1 MFKTILKLPKN
12 TNIKYYSTQILK
24 DTLEKDIPLFRNKM
38 KELKSNHGSKVI
50 GEVTIDQC
58 INGSRG
64 IKSLFWEPSLLDAN
78 DGIRI
83 RNLSINE
90 CQDKLPS
97 YDKEGSMMPEGML
110 WLLLTG
116 NVPNKE
122 HVNSLSKELL
132 KRTHL
137 KDDVIDYLKKYAK
150 DNHPMNTLSGAI
162 SLCQNESHFMKAY
175 QDGVPKDEY
184 WRYTYEDTL
193 NIIAKLPLISSMI
206 YNIKYRNNYDLPK
219 VNHDLDYSG
228 NFCTMMGFDNKEFHD
243 LMRLYLSIH
252 SDHEG
257 GNASAHTTHLVSST
271 LADPYISYASGLN
284 ALAGPLHGLA
294 NAEVLKWI
302 QQLKS
307 DFDNDKKEM
316 NRDNIYNFV
325 LETLNKG
332 QVIPGFG
339 HAVLRKTDPRY
350 TCQRQFALKH
360 LPNDELFNIVE
371 QLYQV
376 VPEILIGQ
384 GKVKNPY
391 PNVDNHSGILLYY
404 YGMKEYEYYTVLFG
418 VSRAMGALSQLLW
431 DRALQLPIE
440 RPKSMDYNSLV
451 NLSQQ
456 K

>member
-1 MFKTILKLPKN
+1 
-12 TNIKYYSTQILK
+12 
-24 DTLEKDIPLFRNKM
+24 
-38 KELKSNHGSKVI
+38 
-50 GEVTIDQC
+50 
-58 INGSRG
+58 
-64 IKSLFWEPSLLDAN
+64 
-78 DGIRI
+78 
-83 RNLSINE
+83 
-90 CQDKLPS
+90 
-97 YDKEGSMMPEGML
+97 
-110 WLLLTG
+110 
-116 NVPNKE
+116 
-122 HVNSLSKELL
+122 
-132 KRTHL
+132 
-137 KDDVIDYLKKYAK
+137 
-150 DNHPMNTLSGAI
+150 
-162 SLCQNESHFMKAY
+162 
-175 QDGVPKDEY
+175 
-184 WRYTYEDTL
+184 
-193 NIIAKLPLISSMI
+193 
-206 YNIKYRNNYDLPK
+206 
-219 VNHDLDYSG
+219 
-228 NFCTMMGFDNKEFHD
+228 
-243 LMRLYLSIH
+243 MRLYLSIH

-257 GNASAHTTHLVSST
+257 GNASAHTTHLVGST